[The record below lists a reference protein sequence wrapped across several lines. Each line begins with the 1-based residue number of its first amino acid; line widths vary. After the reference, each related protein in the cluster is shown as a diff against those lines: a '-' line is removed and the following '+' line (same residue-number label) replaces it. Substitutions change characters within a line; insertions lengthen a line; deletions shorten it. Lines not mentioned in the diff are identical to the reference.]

1 MRLVRDKSWARRG
14 VTLLWGAKALNG
26 LAEPTQIGSIRRFF
40 ELSRQWPEELPNG
53 NGKSLIIAGM
63 EGCLDVLKPED
74 AESWLEQELKE
85 AILSFQTEYEGQ
97 AGLVLWIPSG
107 RQRIRMNKAAEQYLW
122 RCGHP
127 FGEREIELGR
137 ILWAGAESDAGHVLD
152 SEEKNQDPDGP
163 AWIGLHHLRIS

>member
-26 LAEPTQIGSIRRFF
+26 LAEPSQIGSIRKFF

-53 NGKSLIIAGM
+53 DGKSLIIAGI

-107 RQRIRMNKAAEQYLW
+107 RQRIRMNKAAEQY
-122 RCGHP
+122 
-127 FGEREIELGR
+127 
-137 ILWAGAESDAGHVLD
+137 
-152 SEEKNQDPDGP
+152 
-163 AWIGLHHLRIS
+163 